1 MKKIMSGKV
10 DSWAWHHVG
19 ISVKDIDRAL
29 EYYRGNLGFEVTF
42 EARDMTDLIS
52 SITGVQGLGA
62 HLVQTK
68 SPLSDVV
75 LEFIEFFNVPE
86 DLDPLLPI
94 APGRSHNAFL
104 VPNIDK
110 ALDILLAD
118 GGIMLGKVT
127 EFAEG
132 KAVYCADSFGTVI
145 ELEEQLG
152 EHGDFFK
159 G

>member
-1 MKKIMSGKV
+1 MSGKV
-10 DSWAWHHVG
+10 DSWTWHHVG

-29 EYYRGNLGFEVTF
+29 DYYRGNLGFEVKF
-42 EARDMTDLIS
+42 EARNMTDLIS

-62 HLVQTK
+62 HVVQTK
-68 SPLSDVV
+68 SPLSDLV
-75 LEFIEFFNVPE
+75 LEFIEFFNVPD

-110 ALDILLAD
+110 ALDNLLAD
-118 GGIMLGKVT
+118 GGIMLGMVT

-152 EHGDFFK
+152 EHGDFLK